1 MTPFVLASATNDISG
16 SLTTLG
22 SIVTSCVGWITD
34 NAVLMTMFVAG
45 LIPTGFMVI
54 RKAKKASKA

>member
-1 MTPFVLASATNDISG
+1 MVGPLFTATNDIAG

-34 NAVLMTMFVAG
+34 NPVLMTLFVAG
-45 LIPTGFMVI
+45 LIPAGFMVI